1 MYFKQQKP
9 SSKSA
14 FDSSN
19 TNAFSPQPFKVESVH
34 DDGAIQRDAESEK
47 RSYESNIPHF
57 SILRTDGEQPEA
69 ATSKLQTKREPNY
82 QTLPLQPKL
91 TIGEPGD
98 RYEQEAD
105 RMAKDVVQRINS
117 TDNPT
122 IQQKEQPQESNSSV
136 DNSWIPHLRIF
147 PPGNEPS
154 RTPMLQPKLS
164 IRQPG
169 EQGGDYRT
177 WENYRTPFQPK
188 LQRATDKD
196 ITALPDVESG
206 IQRARGG
213 GQPLAESIR
222 EPMEQAFEADF
233 SRVRVHADSQADQL
247 SQSIQAKA
255 FTTGQD
261 VFFRQGMY
269 QPTSRGG
276 QELLAHE
283 LTHVVQQSGGAV
295 QRKDDD
301 TSHQVAD
308 VNPVNTSGIPTISNS
323 STPIQRTTIFIQRV
337 WYEKVGEDIVERQ
350 GKKPGGY
357 RAVKVDGK
365 FLKHKGETVYETQ
378 EQRQTHV
385 EKPKTYAEK
394 LGAIPEKDSE
404 AEFTVDAE
412 LVRFSQ
418 NSIAKTFAAGGSIYD
433 TVESLKSKKLSA
445 SDFPPIRV
453 FMGTEDRLV
462 TLDNR
467 RLWCCKEA
475 GVAVKCRWASDGE
488 IEKEGFKFTSGK
500 GMAGRTTIDV
510 RG

>member
-9 SSKSA
+9 SGKSA
-14 FDSSN
+14 FDSSA
-19 TNAFSPQPFKVESVH
+19 TNAFTPQAFKVESVH
-34 DDGAIQRDAESEK
+34 DDGAIQRDAESEE
-47 RSYESNIPHF
+47 RSYEPNIPHF
-57 SILRTDGEQPEA
+57 SILRTDGKQPEA
-69 ATSKLQTKREPNY
+69 ATPK
-82 QTLPLQPKL
+82 LQPKL

-105 RMAKDVVQRINS
+105 RIAKDVVQRIHS
-117 TDNPT
+117 TSNPT
-122 IQQKEQPQESNSSV
+122 VQHKEQPKESNSSL
-136 DNSWIPHLRIF
+136 DNSWIPQLRIF
-147 PPGNEPS
+147 PSGNEPPQ
-154 RTPMLQPKLS
+154 TPMLQTKLS

-169 EQGGDYRT
+169 EQEKDDGIWKDYQ
-177 WENYRTPFQPK
+177 TPLQPQ
-188 LQRATDKD
+188 LQRVTD
-196 ITALPDVESG
+196 DVESG

-213 GQPLAESIR
+213 GQPLSESIR
-222 EPMEQAFEADF
+222 EPMEQAFGADF

-261 VFFRQGMY
+261 MFFRQGTY

-283 LTHVVQQSGGAV
+283 LTHVVQQNGKGV

-308 VNPVNTSGIPTISNS
+308 VNPVNTPGMPTISNS
-323 STPIQRTTIFIQRV
+323 SAPIQRTTIFIQRV
-337 WYEKVGEDIVERQ
+337 WYEKVGEDIVERP

-357 RAVKVDGK
+357 RLVKVKGTI
-365 FLKHKGETVYETQ
+365 LKHKGENVYETQ
-378 EQRQTHV
+378 EQRSTHV
-385 EKPKTYAEK
+385 EKPKTYAEL
-394 LGAIPEKDSE
+394 LGPVPEKDSE
-404 AEFTVDAE
+404 AEFTVDAK

-418 NSIAKTFAAGGSIYD
+418 DSIAKTFAAGGSIYD

-475 GVAVKCRWASDGE
+475 GVAVKCRWASDNE

-510 RG
+510 RA